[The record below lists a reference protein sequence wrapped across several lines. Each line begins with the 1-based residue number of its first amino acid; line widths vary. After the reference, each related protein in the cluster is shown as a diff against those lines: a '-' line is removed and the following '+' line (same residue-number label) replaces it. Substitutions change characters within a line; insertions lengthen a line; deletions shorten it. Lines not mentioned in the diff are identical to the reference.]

1 MAQLGRC
8 STTIGINDNKNCYNT
23 TLFIELLF
31 LKVYMT
37 DFVDNDPQ
45 ETQEWLDSLESIIEV
60 EGVNK
65 AHHILEKLIDM
76 ARRSGRR

>member
-1 MAQLGRC
+1 
-8 STTIGINDNKNCYNT
+8 
-23 TLFIELLF
+23 
-31 LKVYMT
+31 MT

-60 EGVNK
+60 EGGNK

-76 ARRSGRR
+76 ARRSGINLPYSANTAYEIPFLSISNSVSQVIQRWNIN